1 MKKLLTFLLLLIPC
15 IIHAQNDKSYTIV
28 EETENDSV
36 KIITTTVVEKEIFFT
51 NGFWHNWELIV
62 GVGPH
67 VYLGENDL
75 KVKSYLEMI
84 AVPTID
90 ISLTKWA
97 SPSIG
102 ISFNFNISRFKGLY
116 QSSGN
121 DENWYSANFKTDE
134 DYTDADPIWDYMKL
148 KKQRG
153 WYTEL
158 FALAHLDLLNVID
171 GYNPTRFFS
180 IDFYIGG
187 GVMIG
192 MDSGG
197 NITSGAFNTGFINK
211 FRLTDHMKLTLAVKG
226 ALIADDFDGELYI
239 QEPTMGHRT
248 ANIKMDGDIGL
259 TVGLSV
265 LLGKQK
271 SKWHPARRTTEIVHL
286 GDMAG
291 KTDTIV
297 IEKVREKVPELW
309 FHINFEVD
317 RWEISSKEKVNLNAI
332 ADVMKSIPGARF
344 LVCGYADMQTASP
357 SHNLML
363 SEKRSKAVFDYL
375 VDVCGVDPA
384 VLVLDYKG
392 GVDYMFYDEKELS
405 RCVMITTIQ
414 E

>member
-102 ISFNFNISRFKGLY
+102 ISFNVNISRFKGLY
-116 QSSGN
+116 QSSNIDG
-121 DENWYSANFKTDE
+121 NWYNANFKTDE

-158 FALAHLDLLNVID
+158 YALAHLDILNVID
-171 GYNPTRFFS
+171 GYDPTRFFA

-187 GVMIG
+187 GVMV
-192 MDSGG
+192 
-197 NITSGAFNTGFINK
+197 TATGSNMAMAII
-211 FRLTDHMKLTLAVKG
+211 
-226 ALIADDFDGELYI
+226 LI
-239 QEPTMGHRT
+239 M
-248 ANIKMDGDIGL
+248 
-259 TVGLSV
+259 
-265 LLGKQK
+265 
-271 SKWHPARRTTEIVHL
+271 
-286 GDMAG
+286 
-291 KTDTIV
+291 
-297 IEKVREKVPELW
+297 
-309 FHINFEVD
+309 
-317 RWEISSKEKVNLNAI
+317 
-332 ADVMKSIPGARF
+332 
-344 LVCGYADMQTASP
+344 
-357 SHNLML
+357 
-363 SEKRSKAVFDYL
+363 
-375 VDVCGVDPA
+375 
-384 VLVLDYKG
+384 
-392 GVDYMFYDEKELS
+392 
-405 RCVMITTIQ
+405 
-414 E
+414 